1 MKQLCA
7 GFILQVPDY
16 QNTSVS
22 LCCTGTAAL
31 PMTEHYRY
39 HQHTCHSKC
48 YGIVRRGH
56 VLLFFLFTITCLTVR
71 RHFHQD
77 YIHLHNHVQPWPLI
91 SEHPEYTWHKD
102 CSAGA
107 ELPVSSRSFTPSH
120 CFCSWPSVWD
130 EFFRERR
137 PILVRFRFFKNC
149 SSEKYFTSPG
159 CTIFTT
165 DRVRLF
171 NAPFGLAINNYLLTT
186 WHRHSPRHDADCYS
200 CFWAGYRQ
208 RSFVRC
214 R

>member
-1 MKQLCA
+1 MISSLSYPPDETALCGHTSYGLSKHTSHPHDRTSSISPAQLC
-7 GFILQVPDY
+7 I
-16 QNTSVS
+16 
-22 LCCTGTAAL
+22 
-31 PMTEHYRY
+31 
-39 HQHTCHSKC
+39 
-48 YGIVRRGH
+48 
-56 VLLFFLFTITCLTVR
+56 
-71 RHFHQD
+71 
-77 YIHLHNHVQPWPLI
+77 QPWPLI

-208 RSFVRC
+208 RSFVWC